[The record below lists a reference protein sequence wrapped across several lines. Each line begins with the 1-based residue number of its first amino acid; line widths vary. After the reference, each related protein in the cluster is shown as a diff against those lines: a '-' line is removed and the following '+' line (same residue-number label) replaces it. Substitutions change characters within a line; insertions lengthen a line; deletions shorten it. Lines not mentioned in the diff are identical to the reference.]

1 MSPEPLPHLET
12 FARAAELGGFTAAAR
27 ELELS
32 QAAVSQRIQQLE
44 TALNTS
50 LFRRRGGRVVLTEAG
65 QQLHHFARRILD
77 LHDQARVTLTG
88 ARPAAS
94 GELILAAS
102 SIPGE
107 HLLPR
112 LLGEFRAHHPQ
123 VAVRMSVADTSIVLD
138 LLERG
143 KADLGMVGGR
153 PEHAHLEYLSFCCD
167 RMILIVPASHP
178 WRRRKRVSIAE
189 LAAQPLIQR
198 ERGSGSRLCLD
209 RALASAG
216 QENVRLNVVME
227 LGSNEAIKEAVQ
239 RGHGLAVLSRLAVEK
254 EIATGLFHALAIT
267 GLHLDREL
275 YIVRDRRRALSP
287 PAQLFL
293 AFLETQRG

>member
-1 MSPEPLPHLET
+1 MRPEQLPHLET
-12 FARAAELGGFTAAAR
+12 FARAAELGGFTTAAR
-27 ELELS
+27 ELGLT

-44 TALNTS
+44 SVLDTS
-50 LFRRRGGRVVLTEAG
+50 LFRRRGGRVVLSEAG
-65 QQLHHFARRILD
+65 QQLYSFARRILD
-77 LHDQARVTLTG
+77 LHDQARAALTG
-88 ARPAAS
+88 VRPTAS

-112 LLGEFRAHHPQ
+112 LLGEFRAQHPHI
-123 VAVRMSVADTSIVLD
+123 AVRMSVADTSIVLD

-143 KADLGMVGGR
+143 KAHLGMVGGR
-153 PEHAHLEYLSFCCD
+153 QERAHLEYLSFCCD
-167 RMILIVPASHP
+167 RMVLIVPASHP

-189 LAAQPLIQR
+189 LAAHPLIQR
-198 ERGSGSRLCLD
+198 EHGSGSRLCLQ
-209 RALASAG
+209 RALAAAG
-216 QENVRLNVVME
+216 RENVPLNVVME

-239 RGHGLAVLSRLAVEK
+239 RGLGLAVLSRLAVGK
-254 EIATGLFHALAIT
+254 ELDAGQFHALSIN
-267 GLHLDREL
+267 GLQLDREL
-275 YIVRDRRRALSP
+275 YIVRDRRRPLSS

>member
-1 MSPEPLPHLET
+1 MRPEQLPHLET
-12 FARAAELGGFTAAAR
+12 FACAAELGGFTTAAR
-27 ELELS
+27 ELGLT

-50 LFRRRGGRVVLTEAG
+50 LFRRRGGRVILSEAG
-65 QQLHHFARRILD
+65 QQLYSFARRILD
-77 LHDQARVTLTG
+77 LHEQARTAVTG
-88 ARPAAS
+88 ARPLAS

-112 LLGEFRAHHPQ
+112 LLGEFRAQHPR

-138 LLERG
+138 MLERG
-143 KADLGMVGGR
+143 KAHLGMVGGR
-153 PEHAHLEYLSFCCD
+153 QERPHLEYLSFCCD
-167 RMILIVPASHP
+167 RMVLLVPAAHP
-178 WRRRKRVSIAE
+178 WRRRRRVSITE
-189 LAAQPLIQR
+189 LASQPLIQR
-198 ERGSGSRLCLD
+198 EHGSGSRLCLQ

-216 QENVRLNVVME
+216 QENLPLNVVME

-239 RGHGLAVLSRLAVEK
+239 RGLGVAVLSRLAVEK
-254 EIATGLFHALAIT
+254 ELDAGMFHALGIT

-275 YIVRDRRRALSP
+275 YVVRDRRRPLSP

-293 AFLETQRG
+293 TFLETQRG